1 MRRPVSQDREI
12 QRASEL
18 GKDHDEA
25 RLRWSRLDQSL
36 TQLATGWAGWD
47 KTETLATI
55 ASDAQQ
61 LRRLEAPL
69 TDQG

>member
-1 MRRPVSQDREI
+1 
-12 QRASEL
+12 
-18 GKDHDEA
+18 
-25 RLRWSRLDQSL
+25 
-36 TQLATGWAGWD
+36 LATGWAGWD